1 MAISQWRLFIVKYDQ
16 TIGLGI
22 IAILIFFVGWQTGRV
37 MSPYYASSQI
47 VFEDRTC
54 STCPSSV
61 GTSESLQELR
71 EGTKPPS
78 NTTSTVTSD
87 PSAPT
92 VPAGQQGLYVGSK
105 NSTLFHHY
113 TCASAKTIKPENQVW
128 YGTYAEAVQAGRSPS
143 SCTQKL
149 PQ

>member
-1 MAISQWRLFIVKYDQ
+1 MAISQWGLFVTKYNKV
-16 TIGLGI
+16 IGI
-22 IAILIFFVGWQTGRV
+22 SVFSILVFLLGWQTGRI

-54 STCPSSV
+54 NTCPSST
-61 GTSESLQELR
+61 GSPERLQELR
-71 EGTKPPS
+71 EGTKTPDS
-78 NTTSTVTSD
+78 TSSTPIND
-87 PSAPT
+87 PGAQ
-92 VPAGQQGLYVGSK
+92 AQQGLYVGSV

-113 TCASAKTIKPENQVW
+113 TCASAKSIKAENQVW
-128 YGTYAEAVQAGRSPS
+128 YANYEEAVQSGRSPS